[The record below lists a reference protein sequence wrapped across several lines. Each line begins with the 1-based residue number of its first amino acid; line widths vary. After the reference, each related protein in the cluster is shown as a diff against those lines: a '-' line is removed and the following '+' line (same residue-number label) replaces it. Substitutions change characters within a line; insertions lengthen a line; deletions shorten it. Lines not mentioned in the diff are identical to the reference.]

1 MGTDRASDMKGLVAM
16 SEKQSVV
23 TIGRN
28 GLSFN
33 INTADVLHRV
43 AFVRVLLNA
52 ETGQLAVQA
61 APTLDPQSTPF
72 FRPEVFKS
80 NRIKI
85 NSRSMAR
92 QIRSV
97 AGWGEDDT
105 DTWNIAGVYSAKD
118 DAIIYD
124 LQRAVR
130 PSGRGGWAAGR
141 STRRK

>member
-1 MGTDRASDMKGLVAM
+1 MGADRVVSMKELTAM
-16 SEKQSVV
+16 REKQSIV

-33 INTADVLHRV
+33 VKTADVLHRTT
-43 AFVRVLLNA
+43 FVRVLLNA

-92 QIRSV
+92 QIRAV
-97 AGWGEDDT
+97 AGWGED
-105 DTWNIAGVYSAKD
+105 DTWNIAGVYSAND
-118 DAIIYD
+118 DAIIFD

>member
-1 MGTDRASDMKGLVAM
+1 MG
-16 SEKQSVV
+16 EKQSIV

-33 INTADVLHRV
+33 VRTADVLHRA

-61 APTLDPQSTPF
+61 APTLGPQSTPF

-80 NRIKI
+80 NRIKV

-92 QIRSV
+92 QIRAV
-97 AGWGEDDT
+97 AGWGEDY
-105 DTWNIAGVYSAKD
+105 TWNIPGVYSAKD

-130 PSGRGGWAAGR
+130 PSGRGGWVADR

>member
-1 MGTDRASDMKGLVAM
+1 MGADRVVSMKELTAM
-16 SEKQSVV
+16 REKQSIV

-33 INTADVLHRV
+33 VKTADVLHRTT
-43 AFVRVLLNA
+43 FVRVLLNA

-61 APTLDPQSTPF
+61 APTLNPQSTPF

-92 QIRSV
+92 QIRAV
-97 AGWGEDDT
+97 AGWGED
-105 DTWNIAGVYSAKD
+105 DTWNIAGVYSAND
-118 DAIIYD
+118 DAIIFD

>member
-1 MGTDRASDMKGLVAM
+1 MR
-16 SEKQSVV
+16 EKQSIV

-33 INTADVLHRV
+33 VRTADVLHRTT
-43 AFVRVLLNA
+43 FVRVLLNA

-92 QIRSV
+92 QIRAV
-97 AGWGEDDT
+97 AGWGEDY
-105 DTWNIAGVYSAKD
+105 TWNIPGVYSAKD

-130 PSGRGGWAAGR
+130 PSGRGGWVADR

>member
-1 MGTDRASDMKGLVAM
+1 MR
-16 SEKQSVV
+16 EKQSIV

-33 INTADVLHRV
+33 VKTADVLHRTT
-43 AFVRVLLNA
+43 FVRVLLNA

-92 QIRSV
+92 QIRAV
-97 AGWGEDDT
+97 AGWGED
-105 DTWNIAGVYSAKD
+105 DTWNIAGVYSAND
-118 DAIIYD
+118 DAIIFD

>member
-1 MGTDRASDMKGLVAM
+1 M
-16 SEKQSVV
+16 SEKQSIV

-28 GLSFN
+28 GLSFHV
-33 INTADVLHRV
+33 NTADVLHRV

-72 FRPEVFKS
+72 FRPEVSKS
-80 NRIKI
+80 NRIKV

-105 DTWNIAGVYSAKD
+105 DTWNIAGVYPAKD

>member
-1 MGTDRASDMKGLVAM
+1 MR
-16 SEKQSVV
+16 EKQSIV

-33 INTADVLHRV
+33 VKTADVLHRTT
-43 AFVRVLLNA
+43 FVRVLLNA

>member
-1 MGTDRASDMKGLVAM
+1 M

-80 NRIKI
+80 NRIKV

-130 PSGRGGWAAGR
+130 PSGRGGWAGR

>member
-92 QIRSV
+92 QIRAV

-105 DTWNIAGVYSAKD
+105 WNTAGVYSAND
-118 DAIIYD
+118 DAIIFD